1 MIVFSALRLNMPIMG
16 MLISTFNVYVT
27 VVLAPLAFSKDE
39 PSMALSR
46 VPSMSFQLTA
56 CGFHSY
62 AKT

>member
-1 MIVFSALRLNMPIMG
+1 
-16 MLISTFNVYVT
+16 
-27 VVLAPLAFSKDE
+27 
-39 PSMALSR
+39 MALSR